1 MCPPN
6 PWPRSHALRELPQK
20 VLLQEEWQELL
31 TDGDIEWIWSLDI
44 PCLGSTNLFFL
55 STEYCPSPCPSFGFY
70 QLSLGGKKK
79 KKSPKPGLLMK
90 FEFMSKSPSSL
101 FYHCFIWKNKNLI
114 LFMMYTFG
122 LVKLYFSS
130 KQTAFCRWLNSIWF
144 MVEVNYLLLR
154 YSTRT
159 EAAWY
164 GHLHCS
170 ICRGV

>member
-1 MCPPN
+1 MAGATDWWWHWMN
-6 PWPRSHALRELPQK
+6 LVIGHTMPRKYKPIFSQYRILPISMPF
-20 VLLQEEWQELL
+20 LW
-31 TDGDIEWIWSLDI
+31 
-44 PCLGSTNLFFL
+44 FL
-55 STEYCPSPCPSFGFY
+55 STES
-70 QLSLGGKKK
+70 GGKKK